1 MLGFTTVA
9 AGTSLKFSPGITRWD
24 QKMSLYGKS
33 SNRQTIYAAVAEAA
47 PPSVDGRRRP
57 ANLYEVLNVKY
68 NASPTEI
75 KTAYRALAKIYHPD
89 VAAAVVKHPEESF
102 DGRDFIEIHNAY
114 ATLSDPAAREMYDL
128 TLRTR
133 SSRKQPLDS
142 SYSAPSGYSRRVGFY
157 TTRRWETD
165 QCW

>member
-1 MLGFTTVA
+1 MP
-9 AGTSLKFSPGITRWD
+9 FS
-24 QKMSLYGKS
+24 GKS
-33 SNRQTIYAAVAEAA
+33 TGRQTIYAAVAEAA
-47 PPSVDGRRRP
+47 PPAVDGRRRP
-57 ANLYEVLNVKY
+57 ANLYEVLKVKH
-68 NASPTEI
+68 NASQTEI

-128 TLRTR
+128 TLRMG
-133 SSRKQPLDS
+133 SSRKQPLGS
-142 SYSAPSGYSRRVGFY
+142 RYSAPSGYSRRSGFY